1 MKERGGVMREELGAG
16 AGPGPGPG
24 ARRGDGKWKM
34 G

>member
-16 AGPGPGPG
+16 AGPGPG
-24 ARRGDGKWKM
+24 ARRGDGKWKV